1 MHIEYVSGWC
11 FFLLVKQII
20 YNTMNNYE
28 ITFLHTDGTTRIVE
42 IEAYNEERARMRFH
56 VNWDKEMKII
66 TVKQKQ

>member
-1 MHIEYVSGWC
+1 M
-11 FFLLVKQII
+11 
-20 YNTMNNYE
+20 NTYE
-28 ITFLHTDGTTRIVE
+28 ITFLHTDGTTRTVE